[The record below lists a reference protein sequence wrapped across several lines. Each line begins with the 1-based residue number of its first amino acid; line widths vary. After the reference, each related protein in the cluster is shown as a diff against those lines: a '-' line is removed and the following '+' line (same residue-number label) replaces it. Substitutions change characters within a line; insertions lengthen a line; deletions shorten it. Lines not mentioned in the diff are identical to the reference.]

1 MKKIPYGIG
10 NFKKLKIQNYYF
22 IDKTKF
28 IEKIEELGSQYL
40 FFLRP
45 RKFGKSLFLSMLE
58 YYYDI
63 LAKDEFEKLFS
74 DTYIGKNPTPLR
86 NFFAVLKLDF
96 SGIPTKGKM
105 ETIEE
110 AFNLSIKDQISY
122 FLAKYKDLY
131 PQLKDIR
138 EEILGRE
145 SASGM
150 LNKLIWGMAEM
161 GISYYLLIDEYDNF
175 ANNIIAEQD
184 RRTYKDITHGGG
196 FLRSFFAVIKNGTQ
210 NLSIDR
216 LFVVG
221 VSPLVLSDVTSGMNM
236 GDNISFYPDFNTMVG
251 ITEEEL
257 DELMDYYLRE
267 GKIKREDM
275 ENLKATIKEYGNNYQ
290 FSETGE
296 KLYNT
301 DIVLHIVKN
310 YFHFKRV
317 PPNLID
323 PNIKTDYERLRF
335 LIIEKGRLNGNFRI
349 LEEVLE
355 NGETTGTLTDSFA
368 LGELIDPEKFRSLLY
383 YLGLVSIKEKEDPE
397 TYRFQIP
404 NLTISVLLWEYI
416 RKAIREDFVE
426 IAIDIDKLKKY
437 FRHLAF
443 YGKWKEL
450 IGYLLSEFYRI
461 VSVRDFI
468 WKEEGIKMFFLT
480 YLNITSLYKIT
491 SEYDTGSGFTDIYLE
506 KNWVVAREVKY
517 EYIIE
522 LKHLKGKNGEDKELV
537 EKARKEG
544 IDQLKRY
551 ASSIERRIPEYL
563 RDAPNVKL
571 PILKKILIISS
582 SKKPLIVEEVE

>member
-10 NFKKLKIQNYYF
+10 NYKLLKKDNYYF

-28 IEKIEELGSQYL
+28 IKKIENLGSRYL

-74 DTYIGKNPTPLR
+74 DTYIGKNPTPLK
-86 NFFAVLKLDF
+86 NSYPILKFDF
-96 SGIPTKGKM
+96 SGIPVYGA
-105 ETIEE
+105 IENIRKSFDTSVRTDIE
-110 AFNLSIKDQISY
+110 VFFD
-122 FLAKYKDLY
+122 KYKGLY
-131 PQLKDIR
+131 PDLEKIKKDVLKGENATD
-138 EEILGRE
+138 
-145 SASGM
+145 M
-150 LNKLIWGMAEM
+150 LNIFIKKLTNS

-221 VSPLVLSDVTSGMNM
+221 VSPLVLSDVTSGMNI
-236 GDNISFYPDFNTMVG
+236 GDNISTMELFHDMVG
-251 ITEEEL
+251 ITTKEL
-257 DELMDYYLRE
+257 NEMMKYYSREMLKKEDVQPLMN
-267 GKIKREDM
+267 IF
-275 ENLKATIKEYGNNYQ
+275 KEYANNYL
-290 FSETGE
+290 FSEKE
-296 KLYNT
+296 ERLYNT
-301 DIVLHIVKN
+301 DMVMYILNKYSQDRKIP
-310 YFHFKRV
+310 RV
-317 PPNLID
+317 LID
-323 PNIKTDYERLRF
+323 PNIKTDYDRLRF

-383 YLGLVSIKEKEDPE
+383 YLGLVSIKNI
-397 TYRFQIP
+397 TLSGRYIYTIP
-404 NLTISVLLWEYI
+404 NQTIKELLWEYI
-416 RKAIREDFVE
+416 RKAIRESASQ
-426 IAIDIDKLKKY
+426 ITIDIDRLRSL
-437 FRHLAF
+437 FEQFAF

-506 KNWVVAREVKY
+506 KNWVIAREVKY

-563 RDAPNVKL
+563 KDSSDVKL